1 MQSRPRW
8 MWRVV
13 PGCPPGPDSR
23 AAGEIDLELTPDRVA
38 DASLERAE
46 RFLLGFAFSN
56 FAVVV
61 DAAQCVVR
69 DLGDRDEMHRV
80 VQFAV
85 PAGVE
90 RVPDT
95 RPAGRFDRRGAVV
108 GREPRSGCE
117 SVRVTD
123 VSEDQPGDDRPD
135 PMDLDQR
142 RFEAATAAAMRAFIA
157 TTSRS

>member
-61 DAAQCVVR
+61 DAAGVSCAIWVTAMR
-69 DLGDRDEMHRV
+69 CIAWF
-80 VQFAV
+80 QFVV

-90 RVPDT
+90 PVPDT
-95 RPAGRFDRRGAVV
+95 RPAGASIGAV
-108 GREPRSGCE
+108 P
-117 SVRVTD
+117 
-123 VSEDQPGDDRPD
+123 
-135 PMDLDQR
+135 L
-142 RFEAATAAAMRAFIA
+142 
-157 TTSRS
+157 